1 MISLSIVIVNY
12 KSWLPLTECLDS
24 LLIQKNINPKIIV
37 VDNDSQD
44 NDELNK
50 FESKYNSIVWKRNE
64 KNFGFSK
71 ACNIGAKLATSKW
84 ILFLNPDTIIPKDC
98 LIKLMNKVEPLE
110 NQIIG
115 IKQINNEGKDTY
127 AYGNFLN
134 WYTINGIFRFFY
146 RMLKNISKNKLKKKE
161 FFSPDWI
168 SGSFV
173 LLQKKDFDEIGGWD
187 EDFFMYYEDMD
198 ICKRARILN
207 IKTKFYNSI
216 FCYHMHG
223 KSSRF
228 DYDIKV
234 NSKAQVIKSSH
245 IYIKKH
251 YKGLSGNII
260 SLILYMSQATELLI
274 LSIFI
279 KEKRDILKKIL
290 GN

>member
-1 MISLSIVIVNY
+1 MSENT
-12 KSWLPLTECLDS
+12 TEAV
-24 LLIQKNINPKIIV
+24 Q
-37 VDNDSQD
+37 DNVQEVATDSQNQEPTSPEVGSLIAESKKYRKRAQD
-44 NDELNK
+44 AEARLLEYQKK
-50 FESKYNSIVWKRNE
+50 FEQAE
-64 KNFGFSK
+64 E
-71 ACNIGAKLATSKW
+71 
-84 ILFLNPDTIIPKDC
+84 D
-98 LIKLMNKVEPLE
+98 
-110 NQIIG
+110 
-115 IKQINNEGKDTY
+115 
-127 AYGNFLN
+127 
-134 WYTINGIFRFFY
+134 
-146 RMLKNISKNKLKKKE
+146 KLKKKE

-207 IKTKFYNSI
+207 IKPKFYNSI

-251 YKGLSGNII
+251 YKGLSRNII
-260 SLILYMSQATELLI
+260 SLILYISQATELLI
-274 LSIFI
+274 LSIFVLI
-279 KEKRDILKKIL
+279 PHLHQLLIL
-290 GN
+290 